1 MWEVSILKLRIP
13 IRYSSM
19 GQLNELYLEL
29 VSKVQDDDI
38 SSQQYYLSVVA
49 EQRQIPV
56 SYLQSLGMLFI
67 PNNDYIEYYLG
78 PRIRESIA
86 GLYYGSSCPWTLC
99 YTIPIRD
106 LSGEIVGLV
115 GWDAYNKYRELT
127 DETVEGMACYRVS
140 PKSVFAREKYF
151 LADIGVLRQCFQ
163 YKTVFVTDG
172 VFDALALSYRSIP
185 SIALLGSSFSSEIL
199 YFLSWF
205 NFVRVCSDNDAAG
218 LSLYRKLSKALSN
231 VYKVQQNKCKDIEE
245 LLRRD
250 GRDGIISQQFHK
262 LVKDPIPDDFIIKL

>member
-1 MWEVSILKLRIP
+1 
-13 IRYSSM
+13 M

-38 SSQQYYLSVVA
+38 TSQQYYLSVVA

-56 SYLQSLGMLFI
+56 SYLQSLGILFI
-67 PNNDYIEYYLG
+67 PNNEYIEYYLG
-78 PRIRESIA
+78 PRVRESIA
-86 GLYYGSSCPWTLC
+86 GLYYGTTCPWTLC

-151 LADIGVLRQCFQ
+151 LADISVLQQCFQ
-163 YKTVFVTDG
+163 HRTVFVTDG
-172 VFDALALSYRSIP
+172 VFDALALSYRKLP

-205 NFVRVCSDNDAAG
+205 NFVRVCADNDAAG
-218 LSLYRKLSKALSN
+218 LALYRKLSKALGN
-231 VYKVQQNKCKDIEE
+231 VYKVQQTKCKDIEE
-245 LLRRD
+245 LLRSD
-250 GRDGIISQQFHK
+250 GLDGPISQQFQK
-262 LVKDPIPDDFIIKL
+262 LLKDPVCDDFMIKL